1 VAFVEEEEYDV
12 AIVGNGPVGAATAAL
27 LGSHGIETAVY
38 ERFATPYGLP
48 RAIRLDHEAMRI
60 CQLLGIADELL
71 DDLLPVNRYEWF
83 GADGELIVK
92 FDLPSGPS
100 GWPFSYTFFQP
111 HLEDAL
117 GRAVAAAGVPVHR
130 GWSLVGLTEL
140 DDRVELELE
149 RTDAEPGETRRRVYA
164 KHVVGADGA
173 HSTVREL
180 LEIDFVDLGFAERW
194 LVVDL
199 LPTDPSLGFP
209 DFPQQY
215 CDPRRPHMWAPNGR
229 RHRRWEFML
238 LPHETA
244 EDFEAPERVWSMLAP
259 WLDRSQGELVRH
271 AVYEFGCRLATTMQ
285 SRRCFLAGDAGHV
298 MPPHLGEGL
307 CSGLRDANNLAWRL
321 ALTYNGPAGPE
332 ALESYSS
339 ERLPHVRE
347 LVEQSKAMGRIS
359 CELDPHAAATR
370 DLRLRAAGSL
380 EEWPFPKLGPGI
392 VYGGSRGIRGAA
404 GSLSV
409 QGTIRR
415 DGSSGR
421 LDDVA
426 GRGFKL
432 IAAGAGLR
440 DVLSWQQLASLDALG
455 CALISLGEDAT
466 DADGELTRWLASIGA
481 AAVLV
486 RPDFYVFGAVAALDH
501 AGVLVDDLCA
511 QLPFKVR
518 R

>member
-1 VAFVEEEEYDV
+1 MAFVEEEHDV
-12 AIVGNGPVGAATAAL
+12 VIVGNGPVGAATAAL

-48 RAIRLDHEAMRI
+48 RAIRLDHEVMRI
-60 CQLLGIADELL
+60 FQLLGITDELL

-83 GADGELIVK
+83 GADGALIVK
-92 FDLPSGPS
+92 FELRDGPS

-117 GRAVAAAGVPVHR
+117 GRAVAAAGVPVNR
-130 GWSLVGLTEL
+130 GWSLVGLTEH
-140 DDRVELELE
+140 DDHVELELQSSDE
-149 RTDAEPGETRRRVYA
+149 GPRAKRLRVYA
-164 KHVVGADGA
+164 KHLIAADGA
-173 HSTVREL
+173 RSTVREL

-194 LVVDL
+194 LVIDL
-199 LPTDPSLGFP
+199 LPTDPSLRFP
-209 DFPQQY
+209 EFPQQY

-238 LPHETA
+238 LPGETA
-244 EDFEAPERVWSMLAP
+244 EDFASTERVWSMLAP
-259 WLDRSQGELVRH
+259 WIDRSQGEIVRH
-271 AVYEFGCRLATTMQ
+271 AVYEFGCKLAGTMQ
-285 SRRCFLAGDAGHV
+285 SGRCFLAGDAAHV
-298 MPPHLGEGL
+298 MPPHLGEGM
-307 CSGLRDANNLAWRL
+307 CSGLRDANNIAWRL
-321 ALTYNGPAGPE
+321 ALIHNGPAGPE

-359 CELDPHAAATR
+359 CELDSHAAASR
-370 DLRLRAAGSL
+370 DQRLRAAGSL
-380 EEWPFPKLGPGI
+380 EQWPFPKLGPGI
-392 VYGGSRGIRGAA
+392 FHRGSRGIAGAA

-409 QGTIRR
+409 QGTITR
-415 DGSSGR
+415 DGASGR
-421 LDDVA
+421 LDDIV

-432 IAAGAGLR
+432 ISPEADLR
-440 DVLSWQQLASLDALG
+440 DALSARQLASLDALG
-455 CALISLGEDAT
+455 CALVSLGEDTT
-466 DADGELTRWLASIGA
+466 DTDGELTGWLASIGA

-486 RPDFYVFGAVAALDH
+486 RPDFYVFGAVASLEH

-518 R
+518 H